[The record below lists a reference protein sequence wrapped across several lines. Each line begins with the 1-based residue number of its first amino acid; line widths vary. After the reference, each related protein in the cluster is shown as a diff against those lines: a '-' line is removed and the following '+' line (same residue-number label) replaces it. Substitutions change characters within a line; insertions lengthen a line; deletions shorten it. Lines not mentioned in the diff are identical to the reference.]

1 MTNMEIAA
9 RDEAKHKGLMYNEY
23 DRFED
28 VEGGGTRGPSR
39 KNSQSAEQSLSGLR
53 HPEEGH

>member
-9 RDEAKHKGLMYNEY
+9 HDEAKHKDLLYNEY
-23 DRFED
+23 DRSED

-39 KNSQSAEQSLSGLR
+39 KDGQSAGQSISFSS
-53 HPEEGH
+53 PPP